1 MPNPNPPTEH
11 LQDTQFQPGQS
22 GNPGGKT
29 AEHRRLEV
37 DSAERAARIRN
48 RKLIAMERQIEEAE
62 ANEDVDAVAMLTG
75 DMLRMLADA
84 EDRGFGKPK
93 QSVDIENPDGSLRP
107 PSVVELVAVTPEVD
121 DDDGEA
127 SATG

>member
-1 MPNPNPPTEH
+1 MANPNPVPRPENLTPY
-11 LQDTQFQPGQS
+11 QPGQS

-48 RKLIAMERQIEEAE
+48 RILAAKEQQIVDAEAE
-62 ANEDVDAVAMLTG
+62 GDAVAVAMLTG

-84 EDRGFGKPK
+84 EDRGFGKPT
-93 QSVDIENPDGSLRP
+93 QGIDHRSPDGSMSP
-107 PSVVELVAVTPEVD
+107 Q
-121 DDDGEA
+121 GA
-127 SATG
+127 STDAALAAMRRKHGATEGDA

>member
-1 MPNPNPPTEH
+1 MANPNP
-11 LQDTQFQPGQS
+11 DTSGLTPFQPGQS

-48 RKLIAMERQIEEAE
+48 RILAAKEQQIVDAEAE
-62 ANEDVDAVAMLTG
+62 GDAVAVAMLTG

-84 EDRGFGKPK
+84 EDRGFGKPT
-93 QSVDIENPDGSLRP
+93 QSVDLANPDGSLRP
-107 PSVVELVAVTPEVD
+107 PSVVELVGVVPGEP